1 MENQQYSPLR
11 YPGGKAS
18 LYNFLK
24 SILASNKIVD
34 GIYAEAFAGGAGAA
48 LNLLF
53 FEDVYEIY
61 LNDKDELIY
70 KFWKCILNETDDL
83 IRLITDTKID
93 MEEWTYRK
101 NILNNYALQS
111 QLSDVE
117 LAFTIFVLNRTNRS
131 GILKAGVIGG
141 ISQDGPWKLDARFNK
156 QNLVKRIEKISF
168 YKERIHLS
176 CKDAIS
182 FLKSMDT
189 VNTSA
194 NNLLIYLDPPFV
206 NQGKALYR
214 YYFKKDDHIL
224 LSQHL
229 QRKLK
234 STWVLSYDDDN
245 LIHTIYKEVEKNVFE
260 FNYYA
265 NQTKLGKELII
276 TSKNCKLPEMF
287 FHYSKPKNII
297 SENNIEI
304 RKAI

>member
-1 MENQQYSPLR
+1 MLV
-11 YPGGKAS
+11 A
-18 LYNFLK
+18 
-24 SILASNKIVD
+24 NKIVD

-70 KFWKCILNETDDL
+70 KFWKSILNETDDFL
-83 IRLITDTKID
+83 RLIVDTNVT
-93 MEEWTYRK
+93 MEERAYRK
-101 NILNNYALQS
+101 NILNNHSLQR

-117 LAFTIFVLNRTNRS
+117 LAFTVFLLNRTNRS

-141 ISQDGPWKLDARFNK
+141 NNQDGVWKLDARFNK
-156 QNLVKRIEKISF
+156 QSLIKRIEKIAF

-182 FLKSMDT
+182 FLKSIDAFY
-189 VNTSA
+189 TSESR
-194 NNLLIYLDPPFV
+194 LLIYLDPPFV
-206 NQGKALYR
+206 KQGKDLYR
-214 YYFKKDDHIL
+214 YYFKKDDHID
-224 LSQHL
+224 LSHHL
-229 QRKLK
+229 QKNVK
-234 STWVLSYDDDN
+234 STWVLSYDDHN
-245 LIHTIYKEVEKNVFE
+245 LIHSIYKEVEKNVFE

-276 TSKNCKLPEMF
+276 TSKNCKLPVTF
-287 FHYSKPKNII
+287 FHYSRPKKIL

-304 RKAI
+304 RRAI